1 MKVVG
6 ERLKI
11 VDSDGFIVG
20 YIGDGDKIIKKS
32 SIDAARNNN
41 VWQPE
46 ERFAKAYPT
55 ALRKLSKMG
64 CTANEFMVLFLA
76 VSKLSFKSGL
86 LMHSNGSPVTAEWM
100 SGELNMHL
108 TKVYEAI
115 RKLAAKNII
124 YRGLNNKTKTTEY
137 YLNPYY
143 FFKGEK
149 INATLVSMF
158 ADPKDRV

>member
-1 MKVVG
+1 
-6 ERLKI
+6 
-11 VDSDGFIVG
+11 
-20 YIGDGDKIIKKS
+20 
-32 SIDAARNNN
+32 
-41 VWQPE
+41 
-46 ERFAKAYPT
+46 
-55 ALRKLSKMG
+55 
-64 CTANEFMVLFLA
+64 
-76 VSKLSFKSGL
+76 
-86 LMHSNGSPVTAEWM
+86 MHSNGSPVTAEWM

-143 FFKGEK
+143 FFKGVK